1 VELAAKESA
10 MRWLVQ
16 AAHLA
21 LSRFMKPRYAVQP
34 EVPLTPREVEV
45 LKWTADGKTAAD
57 IAVILSISVPTVNFH
72 IKNVVYKMR
81 AANKTA
87 AVVQALLSGL
97 LN

>member
-1 VELAAKESA
+1 

-21 LSRFMKPRYAVQP
+21 LSRLMKPRYAVLP
-34 EVPLTPREVEV
+34 ETPLTPRELEV
-45 LKWTADGKTAAD
+45 LKWTADGKTAPD
-57 IAVILSISVPTVNFH
+57 IGDILGISVPTVNFH
-72 IKNVVYKMR
+72 IKNVVHKMK

-87 AVVQALLSGL
+87 AVVQALMSGL